1 MRHRPQ
7 YISYVLYLVMLSVVC
22 LYQWL
27 KNYRLINCFNKK
39 VAVIVHRNFF
49 VYKQLCT
56 NLSNFANFATAIT
69 SSSVAFFFLLV
80 CFPLWHCCI
89 NTAILKSRYFSCK
102 KVKNFFRHLLTKNIL
117 RAKINLIK

>member
-1 MRHRPQ
+1 MRHRRQ
-7 YISYVLYLVMLSVVC
+7 YISYVLYSVMLSVVC

-39 VAVIVHRNFF
+39 VVVIIHLNFF

-56 NLSNFANFATAIT
+56 KLSNFANFATAIT

-89 NTAILKSRYFSCK
+89 NTIILKSRYFSCK
-102 KVKNFFRHLLTKNIL
+102 KSKNFFRHLLTKNIL

>member
-1 MRHRPQ
+1 MRHRRQ
-7 YISYVLYLVMLSVVC
+7 YISYVLYSVMLSVVC

-39 VAVIVHRNFF
+39 VVVIIHLNFF
-49 VYKQLCT
+49 FYKQLCT
-56 NLSNFANFATAIT
+56 KLSNFANFATAIT

-89 NTAILKSRYFSCK
+89 NTIILKSRYFSCK
-102 KVKNFFRHLLTKNIL
+102 KVKKFFRHLLTKNIL